1 MRCAREA
8 YLGKFPD
15 EQKREQAER
24 RYDAAMQALKQKDG
38 MEAVFNLIVGHTG
51 LRGKYSFLAPATFLS
66 AASEGHDTT
75 KIDTILGAI
84 ESR

>member
-1 MRCAREA
+1 
-8 YLGKFPD
+8 LGKFPD

-24 RYDAAMQALKQKDG
+24 RYDTAMQALKQKDG